1 MANEKRLIDANGKY
15 TLHASDNTDYSLVF
29 RNEIICVENE
39 LGHCVCEFFAEDAP
53 TLDTVEV
60 VHGRW
65 IDIYDGIYANPIY
78 KCSVCGNS
86 APIEER
92 YPVIGR
98 MYTDWSFT
106 PYCPNCGA
114 KMDGGG

>member
-1 MANEKRLIDANGKY
+1 MAERKMIYADTA
-15 TLHASDNTDYSLVF
+15 
-29 RNEIICVENE
+29 VEN
-39 LGHCVCEFFAEDAP
+39 LAEMLLMDEHEKKVVQSYVEQFMAVDA
-53 TLDTVEV
+53 VEV

-65 IDIYDGIYANPIY
+65 IDKYDGLYANPIY

-98 MYTDWSFT
+98 VYTDWSFT
-106 PYCPNCGA
+106 NFCPNCGA
-114 KMDGGG
+114 KMDGERRDK